1 MRIVLK
7 KKKSLSRD
15 LLTMVEEAYVEET
28 RAKLR
33 ELKQVRLA
41 SIFESLQKNLIPL
54 REITDINTLNSLFA
68 LCDERMMVPVLQSM
82 CVC

>member
-28 RAKLR
+28 RSKLR

-54 REITDINTLNSLFA
+54 REITDINTLNSLYA

-82 CVC
+82 C

>member
-68 LCDERMMVPVLQSM
+68 LCDERMMVPVLHAMS
-82 CVC
+82 VS